1 MQDIDVKYKG
11 LEAHIKKQTL
21 TDEQFEELL
30 EGQLRQA
37 AVRRHIE
44 DRPAQTGDEII
55 FDYVGFMGEE
65 QFPGGTA
72 ERQSLVLG
80 SNAFIP
86 GFEEQCVGKSAG
98 ESFDVCVTFPADY
111 AAPML
116 AGNDAVFHCKLHD
129 IFKEDVPELTDEF
142 AKKAGCADVNDY
154 RVKLREQA
162 QRSLDAQARFEAR
175 DALMHNM
182 LEGVEL
188 EVTKEVI
195 NAELDVM
202 MAELS
207 DQLTLQGFG
216 MEQYCQ
222 YTGKSKEFLR
232 AEMLTDAIFRVRLNL
247 VLEHIAE
254 KEGITLSDE
263 EFEDFIAMAGKEYG
277 MSVENVKSAMDD
289 IMLAGFRQDLLRQ
302 KTENFILDHANI
314 IEE

>member
-1 MQDIDVKYKG
+1 MPDIDVKYKG

-55 FDYVGFMGEE
+55 FDYAGFMGEE

-98 ESFDVCVTFPADY
+98 ESFDVSVTFPADY

-142 AKKAGCADVNDY
+142 AKKAGCADAEDY

-162 QRSLDAQARFEAR
+162 QRSLDAQARFDAR
-175 DALMHNM
+175 DVLMHDM
-182 LEGVEL
+182 LEGVEM

-216 MEQYCQ
+216 IEQYCR
-222 YTGKSKEFLR
+222 YTAKSKEFLR

-277 MSVENVKSAMDD
+277 MSVEDVKSAMED

-314 IEE
+314 IED

>member
-1 MQDIDVKYKG
+1 MPDIDVKYKG

-44 DRPAQTGDEII
+44 DRPAQTGDEIV
-55 FDYVGFMGEE
+55 FDYAGFMGEE

-72 ERQSLVLG
+72 ESQSLVLG

-116 AGNDAVFHCKLHD
+116 AGKDAVFHCRLHD

-142 AKKAGCADVNDY
+142 AKKAGCADANDY
-154 RVKLREQA
+154 RVKMREQA

-263 EFEDFIAMAGKEYG
+263 EFEDFIAMAGREYG
-277 MSVENVKSAMDD
+277 MSVDEVKSAMDD

-302 KTENFILDHANI
+302 KTENFILDHAHI
-314 IEE
+314 IED